1 MKIFEKGLVSIIM
14 PAYNASMFI
23 SQAIQ
28 SVINQSYTNWELI
41 IVEDC
46 STDNTK
52 EILKKLNHPNIII
65 FYNTVNKGP
74 GYNCRKAINCS
85 KGEFITR
92 LDSDDIFT
100 DGRLLEQIT
109 FFNNNPRHVFVS
121 GNAQYINNNGDY
133 IGFRN
138 SVYNSEKLKWKILFK
153 NPIISS
159 TVMFRNEIAH
169 KNHIE
174 FSNNYL
180 SEDYEFWS
188 NLLQFGKGEIV
199 PNIWLKYRIN
209 PDGLTFK
216 NVIEMN
222 KNAIMVS
229 YELIVKLVFI
239 DKNQHDNLLKWYNN
253 ENKLKDDN
261 YDIYKLVLKKYSSKL
276 GFFRKHEFYISQIIF
291 RNFYQKIL
299 YKLIQIIKKANFR

>member
-14 PAYNASMFI
+14 PAYNAQNYIAQSI
-23 SQAIQ
+23 E
-28 SVINQSYTNWELI
+28 SVIKQTYSNWELI

-46 STDNTK
+46 SIDNTI
-52 EILKKLNHPNIII
+52 EILKKIKHPKITI
-65 FYNTVNKGP
+65 FYNAVNKGP
-74 GYNCRKAINCS
+74 GYNCRKAIDYS

-109 FFNNNPRHVFVS
+109 FFKNNPRHVFVS
-121 GNAQYINNNGDY
+121 GNADYINNNGDY
-133 IGFRN
+133 LGFRN
-138 SVYNSEKLKWKILFK
+138 SVYNYEKLKWRLLFK

-174 FSNNYL
+174 FSDNYL

-209 PDGLTFK
+209 PDGLTYNNEF
-216 NVIEMN
+216 EMN
-222 KNAIMVS
+222 KNSIMVS
-229 YELIVKLVFI
+229 YNLIKKLVFI
-239 DKNQHDNLLKWYNN
+239 DKKQHDNLLKWYNN

-261 YDIYKLVLKKYSSKL
+261 YNIYKLVLKKYSSKL
-276 GFFRKHEFYISQIIF
+276 SFFRKHEFYISHIIF

-299 YKLIQIIKKANFR
+299 YKLIQILKTS